1 VAEPVV
7 VFDTDVELV
16 MVLDDNNVTEVRGV
30 TDQQA
35 EFVMLSVID
44 TDPQSLPVEV
54 GSPVVVAWPVPT
66 ADELQAELAEGV
78 AVSMRVARAVAVAD
92 PDTVAVLGAATEFVP
107 VFELV
112 VVFDTLMLRVC
123 VGDPVELRDCAKLQV
138 RFAEVLAVFVPGAER
153 VVVFDPTELA
163 LTVGVEVPV
172 RDPF

>member
-1 VAEPVV
+1 
-7 VFDTDVELV
+7 
-16 MVLDDNNVTEVRGV
+16 
-30 TDQQA
+30 
-35 EFVMLSVID
+35 
-44 TDPQSLPVEV
+44 
-54 GSPVVVAWPVPT
+54 
-66 ADELQAELAEGV
+66 
-78 AVSMRVARAVAVAD
+78 
-92 PDTVAVLGAATEFVP
+92 VAVLGAATEFVP

-172 RDPF
+172 RELF